1 MKNLGTVTS
10 MDKVLNPDFG
20 NQIKDLDE
28 KKGIVT
34 VYINAF
40 NNEDTDGDI
49 SEPGS
54 FKRTFRH
61 NGHRIKH
68 LLNHD
73 IYKLVGVP
81 LKLWEDEIGAI
92 ARSQINMNKELG
104 RDVFE
109 DYKLYSEHGKTLE
122 HSVRVYPVKRSTE
135 DNRRV
140 IEWKLWEYSTLYGWG
155 ANEETPMI
163 DLKNLDEINITE
175 LMADL
180 ELMLSKGNYSD
191 ERGKQIEETCDKLK
205 GLIDPQGTLEDPSG
219 TQETDPSGTH
229 SDPQGTQKASG
240 ILSFYNQIKI

>member
-1 MKNLGTVTS
+1 MKNTELPTTI
-10 MDKVLNPDFG
+10 DKDFG
-20 NQIKDLDE
+20 CQIKDLDSA
-28 KKGIVT
+28 KGIVT
-34 VYINAF
+34 MYINAF

-73 IYKLVGVP
+73 IYKLIGVP

-92 ARSQINMNKELG
+92 ARSQLNMNKQLG

-109 DYKLYSEHGKTLE
+109 DYKLYHENGKTLE

-140 IEWKLWEYSTLYGWG
+140 LEWKLWEYSTLYGWG
-155 ANEETPMI
+155 ANEETPLI
-163 DLKNLDEINITE
+163 DIKQLDEINISE
-175 LMADL
+175 LMSDL
-180 ELMLSKGNYSD
+180 ELMIAKGNYSD
-191 ERGKQIEETCDKLK
+191 ERGRQIEAKYEQLK
-205 GLIDPQGTLEDPSG
+205 SLINDTQKDPPG
-219 TQETDPSGTH
+219 TQKTDPSGTH
-229 SDPQGTQKASG
+229 SDPSIDKDSG
-240 ILSFYNQIKI
+240 ILSFINQIKI